1 MKRKIIGVYVPVYTV
16 VLAAL
21 ALFCGAVHLTAVFS
35 VRFADFF
42 NGTVSAAVRRALA
55 TVTSPVPF
63 SIGEWLLLLLIPG
76 VICLVVYGLTVCIHD
91 NQKFGHFV
99 SFVFSVLALIYIL
112 FVLTFATGYRAT
124 TIGEKLGLEDEPVSA
139 EELYDTT
146 LIVIDELN
154 RLAEEQTYGISG
166 LSRMP
171 VGFDGT
177 IDALNEAYITFAAQY
192 PELVPTFQSRP
203 KMISLSR
210 PMTYT
215 HIAGVYSFFTGESNI
230 NVNYPD
236 FVIPFTAAHEM
247 AHQRGVARENE
258 ANFVAFLVSIASEN
272 SYVRYSGYLNL
283 YEYLASAL
291 NRASGELY
299 RKAAGTLD
307 KRVRCELA
315 AYSDFFEPYRETVV
329 SKVSDVVNDTYL
341 SAQGTPGSVSYG
353 LVVDLAVSYYKT
365 IADNRTAE

>member
-1 MKRKIIGVYVPVYTV
+1 MKRKIVGVYVPVYTV

-21 ALFCGAVHLTAVFS
+21 ALVCGAVHLAAVFS
-35 VRFADFF
+35 MRFADFF
-42 NGTVSAAVRRALA
+42 NETVSAAVRRALA
-55 TVTSPVPF
+55 MVTSPVPF
-63 SIGEWLLLLLIPG
+63 SIGEWMLFVAVPGVVCLLI
-76 VICLVVYGLTVCIHD
+76 YGIAVCARD
-91 NQKFGHFV
+91 KRKCWRFV
-99 SFVFSVLALIYIL
+99 SFVFSVIAAIYIL
-112 FVLTFATGYRAT
+112 FVLTFATGYRTT
-124 TIGEKLGLEDEPVSA
+124 TIGDKLGLEDEPVSA

-146 LIVIDELN
+146 LAVIGELN
-154 RLAEEQTYGISG
+154 RLADGQTYGIDG

-171 VGFDGT
+171 DGFDGA
-177 IDALNEAYITFAAQY
+177 IDAINEAYVTFAGQY
-192 PELVPTFQSRP
+192 PGLVPTFQSRP
-203 KMISLSR
+203 KIITISR

-258 ANFVAFLVSIASEN
+258 ANFVAFLVSIAAED

-291 NRASGELY
+291 YGASHDLY
-299 RKAAGTLD
+299 WKAIDTLD
-307 KRVRCELA
+307 RRVRRELA

-329 SKVSDVVNDTYL
+329 SKVSDAVNDAYL
-341 SAQGTPGSVSYG
+341 SSQGTPGSVSYG
-353 LVVDLAVSYYKT
+353 LVVDLAVAYYKG
-365 IADNRTAE
+365 IADNRATD